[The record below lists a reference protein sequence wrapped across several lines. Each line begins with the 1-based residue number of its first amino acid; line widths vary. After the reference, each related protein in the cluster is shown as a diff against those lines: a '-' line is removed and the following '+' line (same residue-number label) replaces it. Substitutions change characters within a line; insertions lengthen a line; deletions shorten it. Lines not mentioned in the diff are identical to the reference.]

1 MTWPDGSKQPSDA
14 MINESD
20 PLIWGEYSL
29 LYQKRLRDTGPVN
42 ILLYLWGEK
51 GDFWIRT
58 GGFSMFHQ
66 WRLHVY
72 LLPLCSE

>member
-1 MTWPDGSKQPSDA
+1 

-29 LYQKRLRDTGPVN
+29 LYQKGLRDTGPVN

-51 GDFWIRT
+51 GRFFDKDRSFLRV
-58 GGFSMFHQ
+58 SSAAAP
-66 WRLHVY
+66 R
-72 LLPLCSE
+72 PLTAALF